1 MKKVKIKSVD
11 DLNSLP
17 EGVFEIE
24 EWDLEAELLEEV
36 DAKLIVKDDVV
47 EVAVDPKTFEKVK
60 PGDILNF
67 MIKRYEGPKIGRT
80 E

>member
-60 PGDILNF
+60 EKKMVLVSS
-67 MIKRYEGPKIGRT
+67 
-80 E
+80 